1 MASRLI
7 AMAVFTEDEEDKT
20 LDWEILLYG
29 SISMYRNREYLDDDL
44 QWLRARGYR
53 VYSIDC
59 KTWTSEAV
67 MLASLGEAL
76 SFPAHYGRNF
86 NALRD
91 CLWDVVVPDDGGLA
105 IVLDSYDL
113 YARNGGSEGNNFET
127 RAAHVF
133 LGILAECS
141 RYFLLRGRRFITL
154 VQSDD
159 PSMHFEGLAGVS
171 THWNRREWL
180 NKDRGL

>member
-1 MASRLI
+1 MLISLIPMTSRLI
-7 AMAVFTEDEEDKT
+7 AMAAFTEDEVDKT

-29 SISMYRNREYLDDDL
+29 SISMYRNRKYLDDDL
-44 QWLRARGYR
+44 QWLRLRGYR

-59 KTWTSEAV
+59 KAWKSEAA
-67 MLASLGEAL
+67 MLESFGEVL
-76 SFPAHYGRNF
+76 SFPAYYGRNF

-91 CLWDVVVPDDGGLA
+91 CLGDVEVPDESGLVV
-105 IVLDSYDL
+105 VLDSYDW
-113 YARNGGSEGNNFET
+113 YTRNVGLAGKT
-127 RAAHVF
+127 V

-141 RYFLLRGRRFITL
+141 RHFLLRGRRFITL

-159 PSMHFEGLAGVS
+159 PLMGFEGLAGVS

>member
-1 MASRLI
+1 MA
-7 AMAVFTEDEEDKT
+7 AFTGDEVDKT

-29 SISMYRNREYLDDDL
+29 SISMYRNRMYLDDDL
-44 QWLRARGYR
+44 QWLRLRGYR

-59 KTWTSEAV
+59 KAWKSEAA
-67 MLASLGEAL
+67 MLESFGEVL
-76 SFPAHYGRNF
+76 SFPAYYGQNF
-86 NALRD
+86 NALID
-91 CLWDVVVPDDGGLA
+91 CLKDVEVPDGSGLA

-113 YARNGGSEGNNFET
+113 YARNVGLAGKNPDT
-127 RAAHVF
+127 RAAETV
-133 LGILAECS
+133 LDILARCS
-141 RYFLLRGRRFITL
+141 RYFLLRGRRFIIL

-159 PSMHFEGLAGVS
+159 PLLAFEGLAGIS